1 MVFSFFNKNAEDK
14 TLVLLVDIGSASVG
28 CALVKRKEGE
38 VSQIL
43 ATTRTELHFQESLS
57 SAKFLF
63 AMNHALERALKVM
76 QVKTKEISLDKRNEG
91 SVSPAYIFCTLSSPW
106 FILKNRHIQLVRDNP
121 FEINREML
129 DDLLNKDIELLKE
142 EIKETLPLKDIVV
155 IEKKI
160 IQMKL
165 NGYEIKNP
173 YGQKTAQVDI
183 IMNVGISSGKV
194 VQSIEQKISQFFH
207 SPLIH
212 FGAFPV
218 AAFSAIRDIF
228 PSEKSFIFLDITG
241 EATDVSFSAN
251 DILMETM
258 SFPYGKN
265 FFIRKLSTS
274 LHTPHEEAS
283 TLFSM
288 FLRKELPQDQQVLVE
303 KSIADTGKE
312 WSIRFGKSISML
324 SRNGVIP
331 RKVFF
336 TTDIDLASF
345 FLSLISKEKTEFLLN
360 ESFDVQYI
368 NQPLVA
374 NFISFSPEV
383 SRDSFLVIEALLVE
397 KLIPQSQL

>member
-28 CALVKRKEGE
+28 CALVRRKERE
-38 VSQIL
+38 ISQIL

-57 SAKFLF
+57 SAKFLL
-63 AMNHALERALKVM
+63 AMNHALERTLKVM
-76 QVKTKEISLDKRNEG
+76 QAKTRELPFYKGKGI
-91 SVSPAYIFCTLSSPW
+91 SPAYIFCTLSSPW

-121 FEINREML
+121 FEVNREML
-129 DDLLNKDIELLKE
+129 DDLLNKDIELLKG
-142 EIKETLPLKDIVV
+142 EIKETLPLKDMVI

-173 YGQKTAQVDI
+173 YGQETAQMDI
-183 IMNVGISSGKV
+183 IVNVGISSGRV

-218 AAFSAIRDIF
+218 AAFSAIRDMF
-228 PSEKSFIFLDITG
+228 PYEKSFIFLDITG

-251 DILMETM
+251 DILMETTF
-258 SFPYGKN
+258 FPYGKN

-288 FLRKELPQDQQVLVE
+288 FLRKELPLDQQILVE
-303 KSIADTGKE
+303 SSIAEGEKE
-312 WSIRFGKSISML
+312 WSSRFGKSINML

-336 TTDIDLASF
+336 TTDVDLAPF
-345 FLSLISKEKTEFLLN
+345 FSRLITTEKTELLLD
-360 ESFDVQYI
+360 ESFEVQYI

-374 NFISFSPEV
+374 NFISFAPEV

-397 KLIPQSQL
+397 KIIPMSQL

>member
-28 CALVKRKEGE
+28 CALVRRKEGE
-38 VSQIL
+38 ISQIL

-57 SAKFLF
+57 SAKFLL

-76 QVKTKEISLDKRNEG
+76 QAKTREISLGKG
-91 SVSPAYIFCTLSSPW
+91 KAGIVSPAYIFCTLSSPW
-106 FILKNRHIQLVRDNP
+106 FILKNRRIQVVRDNP
-121 FEINREML
+121 FEVNREML

-142 EIKETLPLKDIVV
+142 EIKETLPLKDMVI

-173 YGQKTAQVDI
+173 YGQKTAQMDI
-183 IMNVGISSGKV
+183 IVNVGISSGRV

-218 AAFSAIRDIF
+218 AAFSAIRDMF

-251 DILMETM
+251 DILMETT

-274 LHTPHEEAS
+274 LHAPHEEAG

-288 FLRKELPQDQQVLVE
+288 FLRKELPPDQQILVE
-303 KSIADTGKE
+303 SSITEAEKE
-312 WSIRFGKSISML
+312 WSSRFGKSINML

-336 TTDIDLASF
+336 TTDVDLAPF
-345 FLSLISKEKTEFLLN
+345 FSRLIMKEKTELLLN
-360 ESFDVQYI
+360 ESFEVQYI

-374 NFISFSPEV
+374 NFISFAPEV

-397 KLIPQSQL
+397 KIIPLSQL